1 MNLIIRGKKV
11 ESGDVLPVIPMRN
24 LVIFPRMIV
33 PLVIGRSKSIKAT
46 EKSFESNKL
55 FFCITQRSPE
65 TQDPQ
70 KSDLYKI
77 GVICQIIQLLKMP
90 DTTIRVLVEGI
101 KRARIVKYN
110 NQKDLI
116 TSKLEIVESI
126 YIPESPE
133 HSALIK
139 TLETEFKDYAK
150 LSRNFPEDV
159 LITLENLDDLDDKVD
174 FIAANIEL
182 NIDKKQQLLELPLL
196 RRIFYLI
203 EMLSKEVEI
212 LKIRK
217 KIAGEVRTKLT
228 KTQKEY
234 FLNQELKVIQKELG
248 LTEGENVEIKE
259 IEEKIKKLKLTEEA
273 SKKSNYELSKLKR
286 TNRMSPEYT
295 VSLNYLNWI
304 VDLPW
309 GDAAKSKEFNLKKAE
324 RILNEDHYGLKKIKE
339 RIIEYIAVLKMV
351 DKVKGQILCF
361 VGPPGVGKT
370 SLGQSIARA
379 LERKFSRM
387 SLGGVRDEAEIRG
400 HRKTYIG
407 AMPGIIIQAMKR
419 VGIKNPVIMLDEVDK
434 MSMDFR
440 GDPSAAL
447 LEVLDPEQNFEFHDH
462 YLEIGYDLSQVLF
475 ITTANDL
482 YSIPVPL
489 RDRMEVITLPGYT
502 EFEKQKIAQG
512 FLMPKQF
519 KNHGL
524 DKDIKVEF
532 SENAIL
538 SIIRNYTREA
548 GVREL
553 ERNIASILRKIVRN
567 YLSDKSTKK
576 FKVNNK
582 NLSKYLGV
590 EKFSYAEINK
600 ENKIGV
606 ANGLAWTAVGGVPL
620 QIEVALLEGKGNL
633 MLTGKLGD
641 VMKESA
647 SAALSYARAHYSE
660 FAIEKNFYKN
670 KDIHIHIPEGAI
682 PKDGPS
688 AGITMATA
696 IISALSKKKVKAD
709 YAMTG
714 EITLMGDVLP
724 IGGLEEKLVA
734 AQRSKINSV
743 IIPKKN
749 YKELVEIP
757 KQIKKGLNIIP
768 VENMQDVLSLVLEN

>member
-1 MNLIIRGKKV
+1 MEIIINGKKV
-11 ESGDVLPVIPMRN
+11 TSGDILPVIPMRN
-24 LVIFPRMIV
+24 LVVFPQMII
-33 PLVIGRSKSIKAT
+33 PLVIGRSKSIRAT
-46 EKSFESNKL
+46 EKAFESNKL
-55 FFCITQRSPE
+55 FFCVAQKLSE

-70 KSDLYKI
+70 INEVYKI
-77 GVICQIIQLLKMP
+77 GVICHIIQILKMP
-90 DTTIRVLVEGI
+90 DTTIRILVEGI
-101 KRARIVKYN
+101 KRAKVLKYN
-110 NQKDLI
+110 NQKELI
-116 TSKLEIVESI
+116 TAKLELIESE

-133 HSALIK
+133 NSALIK
-139 TLETEFKDYAK
+139 TLETEFKEFAK
-150 LSRNFPEDV
+150 LTRNFPEDI
-159 LITLENLDDLDDKVD
+159 LITYENIYDTEDKVD
-174 FIAANIEL
+174 FIASNIEL
-182 NIDKKQQLLELPLL
+182 NIDTKQQMLEYKLL

-217 KIAGEVRTKLT
+217 KIAGEVRSKLT
-228 KTQKEY
+228 KSQREY

-248 LTEGENVEIKE
+248 LNEGENIEVKE
-259 IEEKIKKLKLTEEA
+259 IEKKLKKLKLTEEA
-273 SKKSNYELSKLKR
+273 DKKVKYELNKLKR
-286 TNRMSPEYT
+286 TNRISPEYT

-304 VDLPW
+304 IELPW
-309 GDAAKSKEFNLKKAE
+309 GDTAKSKKFNLKKAE
-324 RILNEDHYGLKKIKE
+324 KILNEDHYGLKKIKE
-339 RIIEYIAVLKMV
+339 RIIEYLAVLKMV
-351 DKVKGQILCF
+351 DKIKGQILCF

-419 VGIKNPVIMLDEVDK
+419 VGTKNPVIMLDEVDK

-462 YLEIGYDLSQVLF
+462 YIEVGYDLSQVLF

-482 YSIPVPL
+482 YSIPIPL

-512 FLMPKQF
+512 FLMPKQL

-524 DKDIKVEF
+524 NKDIKVEF
-532 SENAIL
+532 SENSIL

-553 ERNIASILRKIVRN
+553 ERNIASVLRKIVRN
-567 YLSDKSTKK
+567 YLNDNYIKY
-576 FKVNNK
+576 FKVNSN

-590 EKFSYAEINK
+590 EKFSYAEISK
-600 ENKIGV
+600 ENRIGV
-606 ANGLAWTAVGGVPL
+606 ANGLAWTPVGGVPL
-620 QIEVALLEGKGNL
+620 EIEVALLEGKGKL

-647 SAALSYARAHYSE
+647 NAALSYARAHYTE
-660 FAIEKNFYKN
+660 FGIEKNFYKN

-714 EITLMGDVLP
+714 EITLMGDILP

-734 AQRSKINSV
+734 AQRSKINNI

-749 YKELVEIP
+749 YKELTEIP
-757 KQIKKGLNIIP
+757 KQIKKGLNISP
-768 VENMQDVLSLVLEN
+768 VENMQEVLSLVLEN

>member
-1 MNLIIRGKKV
+1 MDLIIRGKKV

-46 EKSFESNKL
+46 EKAFESNKL

-70 KSDLYKI
+70 RNDLYKI

-139 TLETEFKDYAK
+139 TLEAEFKEYAK

-259 IEEKIKKLKLTEEA
+259 IEKKIKKLQLTEEA
-273 SKKSNYELSKLKR
+273 RKKVNYELSKLKR

-304 VDLPW
+304 IDLPW
-309 GDAAKSKEFNLKKAE
+309 GDTAKSKEFNLKKAE

-419 VGIKNPVIMLDEVDK
+419 VGTKNPVIMLDEVDK

-482 YSIPVPL
+482 YSIPIPL

-512 FLMPKQF
+512 FLMPKQL

-567 YLSDKSTKK
+567 YLNDKSIKK

-600 ENKIGV
+600 EDKIGV

-647 SAALSYARAHYSE
+647 NAALSYARAHYSE
-660 FAIEKNFYKN
+660 FEIEKNFYKN

-696 IISALSKKKVKAD
+696 IISALSKRKVKAD

-734 AQRSKINSV
+734 AQRSKIKNV

-768 VENMQDVLSLVLEN
+768 VENMKDVLSLVLEN

>member
-1 MNLIIRGKKV
+1 
-11 ESGDVLPVIPMRN
+11 
-24 LVIFPRMIV
+24 MIV

-46 EKSFESNKL
+46 EKAFESDKL

-70 KSDLYKI
+70 RNDLYKI
-77 GVICQIIQLLKMP
+77 GVICQIIQILKMP
-90 DTTIRVLVEGI
+90 DTTIRVLVEGV

-116 TSKLEIVESI
+116 TSKLAIVEST

-133 HSALIK
+133 HSALVK

-174 FIAANIEL
+174 FIATNIEL

-217 KIAGEVRTKLT
+217 KIAGEVRSKLT

-259 IEEKIKKLKLTEEA
+259 IEKKIKKLQLTEEA
-273 SKKSNYELSKLKR
+273 RKKVGYELSKLKR

-309 GDAAKSKEFNLKKAE
+309 GDTAKSKEFNLKKAE

-419 VGIKNPVIMLDEVDK
+419 VGTKNPVIMLDEVDK

-489 RDRMEVITLPGYT
+489 RDRMEVMTLPGYT

-519 KNHGL
+519 RNHGL

-538 SIIRNYTREA
+538 SIIGNYTREA

-553 ERNIASILRKIVRN
+553 ERNIASILRKIVRS
-567 YLSDKSTKK
+567 YLNDKSIKK

-606 ANGLAWTAVGGVPL
+606 ANGLAWTPVGGVPL

-633 MLTGKLGD
+633 ILTGKLGD

-647 SAALSYARAHYSE
+647 NAALSYARAHYSE
-660 FAIEKNFYKN
+660 FEIEKNFYKN

-696 IISALSKKKVKAD
+696 IISALSEKKVRAD

-714 EITLMGDVLP
+714 EITLTGDVLP

-734 AQRSKINSV
+734 AQRSKIKSV

-768 VENMQDVLSLVLEN
+768 VENMQNVLSLVLE

>member
-1 MNLIIRGKKV
+1 MDLIIRGKKV
-11 ESGDVLPVIPMRN
+11 KSGDVLPVIPMRN

-46 EKSFESNKL
+46 EKAFESNKL

-70 KSDLYKI
+70 RNDLYKI

-116 TSKLEIVESI
+116 TSKLEMVEST

-150 LSRNFPEDV
+150 LSRSFPEDV

-217 KIAGEVRTKLT
+217 KIAGEVRSKLT
-228 KTQKEY
+228 KTQREY

-259 IEEKIKKLKLTEEA
+259 IEKKIKKLQLTEEA
-273 SKKSNYELSKLKR
+273 RKKVNYELSKLKR

-309 GDAAKSKEFNLKKAE
+309 GDTAKSKEFNLKRAE

-419 VGIKNPVIMLDEVDK
+419 VGTKNPVIMLDEVDK

-538 SIIRNYTREA
+538 SIIGNYTREA

-553 ERNIASILRKIVRN
+553 ERNIASILRKIVRS
-567 YLSDKSTKK
+567 YLNDKSIKR
-576 FKVNNK
+576 FKVNNR

-600 ENKIGV
+600 ESKIGV
-606 ANGLAWTAVGGVPL
+606 ANGLAWTPVGGVIL
-620 QIEVALLEGKGNL
+620 QIEVALLEGKGKL

-647 SAALSYARAHYSE
+647 NAALSYARAHYSE
-660 FAIEKNFYKN
+660 FEIEKNFYRN

-696 IISALSKKKVKAD
+696 IISALSEKKVRAD

-768 VENMQDVLSLVLEN
+768 VENMQNVLSLVLEN

>member
-1 MNLIIRGKKV
+1 MDLIIRGKKV
-11 ESGDVLPVIPMRN
+11 KSGDVLPVIPMRN

-46 EKSFESNKL
+46 EKAFESDKL

-70 KSDLYKI
+70 RNDLYKI
-77 GVICQIIQLLKMP
+77 GVICQIIQILKMP
-90 DTTIRVLVEGI
+90 DTTIRVLVEGV

-116 TSKLEIVESI
+116 TSKLAIVEST

-133 HSALIK
+133 HSALVK

-174 FIAANIEL
+174 FIATNIEL

-217 KIAGEVRTKLT
+217 KIAGEVRSKLT

-259 IEEKIKKLKLTEEA
+259 IEKKIKKLQLTEEA
-273 SKKSNYELSKLKR
+273 RKKVGYELSKLKR

-309 GDAAKSKEFNLKKAE
+309 GDTAKSKEFNLKKAE

-419 VGIKNPVIMLDEVDK
+419 VGTKNPVIMLDEVDK

-489 RDRMEVITLPGYT
+489 RDRMEVMTLPGYT

-519 KNHGL
+519 RNHGL

-538 SIIRNYTREA
+538 SIIGNYTREA

-553 ERNIASILRKIVRN
+553 ERNIASILRKIVRS
-567 YLSDKSTKK
+567 YLNDKSIKK

-606 ANGLAWTAVGGVPL
+606 ANGLAWTPVGGVPL

-633 MLTGKLGD
+633 ILTGKLGD

-647 SAALSYARAHYSE
+647 NAALSYARAHYSE
-660 FAIEKNFYKN
+660 FEIEKNFYKN

-696 IISALSKKKVKAD
+696 IISALSEKKVRAD

-714 EITLMGDVLP
+714 EITLTGDVLP

-734 AQRSKINSV
+734 AQRSKIKSV

-768 VENMQDVLSLVLEN
+768 VENMQNVLSLVLE

>member
-1 MNLIIRGKKV
+1 MDLIIRGKKV
-11 ESGDVLPVIPMRN
+11 KSGDVLPVIPMRN

-46 EKSFESNKL
+46 EKAFESDKL

-70 KSDLYKI
+70 RNDLYKI

-116 TSKLEIVESI
+116 TSKLEMVEST

-159 LITLENLDDLDDKVD
+159 LITLENLDELEDKVD

-182 NIDKKQQLLELPLL
+182 NIDKKQQLLELSLL

-217 KIAGEVRTKLT
+217 KIAGEVRSKLT

-259 IEEKIKKLKLTEEA
+259 IEEKIKKLQLTEEA
-273 SKKSNYELSKLKR
+273 RKKVNYELSKLKR

-309 GDAAKSKEFNLKKAE
+309 GDTAKSKEFNLKKAE

-419 VGIKNPVIMLDEVDK
+419 VGTKNPVIMLDEVDK

-524 DKDIKVEF
+524 DKDVKVEF

-553 ERNIASILRKIVRN
+553 ERNIASILRKIVRS
-567 YLSDKSTKK
+567 YLNDKSIKK

-606 ANGLAWTAVGGVPL
+606 ANGLAWTPVGGVIL
-620 QIEVALLEGKGNL
+620 QIEVALLEGKGKL

-647 SAALSYARAHYSE
+647 NAALSYTRAHYSE
-660 FAIEKNFYKN
+660 FEIEKNFYKN

-696 IISALSKKKVKAD
+696 IISALSEKKVRAD

>member
-1 MNLIIRGKKV
+1 MDLIIRGKKV
-11 ESGDVLPVIPMRN
+11 KSGDVLPVIPMRN

-33 PLVIGRSKSIKAT
+33 PLVIGRNKSIKAT
-46 EKSFESNKL
+46 EKAFESDKL

-70 KSDLYKI
+70 RNDLYKI
-77 GVICQIIQLLKMP
+77 GVICQIIQILKMP
-90 DTTIRVLVEGI
+90 DTTIRVLVEGV

-116 TSKLEIVESI
+116 TSKLAIVEST

-133 HSALIK
+133 HSALVK

-174 FIAANIEL
+174 FIATNIEL

-217 KIAGEVRTKLT
+217 KIAGEVRSKLT

-259 IEEKIKKLKLTEEA
+259 IEKKIKKLQLTEEA
-273 SKKSNYELSKLKR
+273 RKKVGYELSKLKR

-309 GDAAKSKEFNLKKAE
+309 GDTAKSKEFNLKKAE

-419 VGIKNPVIMLDEVDK
+419 VGTKNPVIMLDEVDK

-489 RDRMEVITLPGYT
+489 RDRMEVMTLPGYT

-519 KNHGL
+519 RNHGL

-538 SIIRNYTREA
+538 SIIGNYTREA

-553 ERNIASILRKIVRN
+553 ERNIASILRKIVRS
-567 YLSDKSTKK
+567 YLNDKSIKK

-606 ANGLAWTAVGGVPL
+606 ANGLAWTPVGGVPL

-633 MLTGKLGD
+633 ILTGKLGD

-647 SAALSYARAHYSE
+647 NAALSYARAHYSE
-660 FAIEKNFYKN
+660 FEIEKNFYKN

-696 IISALSKKKVKAD
+696 IISALSEKKVRAD

-714 EITLMGDVLP
+714 EITLTGDVLP

-734 AQRSKINSV
+734 AQRSKIKSV

-768 VENMQDVLSLVLEN
+768 VENMQNVLSLVLE